1 MAQVYIYKA
10 KDRSGKLLEGTLE
23 GENERV
29 VVARLKARNYL
40 VLEVKPKPL
49 NLSLSV
55 KLDIFEKKVSIKDLS
70 LFCRQFAT
78 MLDAGIPI
86 LTCLEVLGKQTEN
99 KKLKIALKGVIEKLE
114 NGESL
119 AESVKAYP
127 KIFPE
132 LFINMMEVGEVG
144 GILNEVLERLA
155 DTFEKDHEITEKV
168 KSALTMPGI
177 VLVIAILAVAILMTF
192 VIPTFSTMLTDFGV
206 ELPLPTKMVMATS
219 QAFQSYW
226 YLILSAVMALVFGIQ
241 RYIRTERGRTQFDQ
255 FLLKSPVFGQL
266 ITKMI
271 VSRFSRNLAT
281 LIRSGVPM
289 IQALDVIKNTVGN
302 KIVST
307 AVAKAQ
313 ENIRD
318 GQGLAGPLEQAN
330 VFPPMVIQMIEI
342 GEESGALD
350 SLLEK
355 ISYFYDKEVDTA
367 VGRLS
372 TMIEPILM
380 VGMGGVVGF
389 IILSIML
396 PMFSMMNA
404 VQ

>member
-1 MAQVYIYKA
+1 MAQLYIYKA

-23 GENERV
+23 GENEQV
-29 VVARLKARNYL
+29 IVARLKARNYL
-40 VLEVKPKPL
+40 VLDVKPQPL
-49 NLSLSV
+49 NLSLN
-55 KLDIFEKKVSIKDLS
+55 LDMFEKKVSIKDLS

-86 LTCLEVLGKQTEN
+86 LTCLEVLGRQTEN
-99 KKLKIALKGVIEKLE
+99 KKLKVTLKSVIEKLE

-119 AESVKAYP
+119 ADSVKAYP

-144 GILNEVLERLA
+144 GILNEVLNRLA

-177 VLVIAILAVAILMTF
+177 VLVIAVLAVAILMTF
-192 VIPTFSTMLTDFGV
+192 VIPTFSTMLNDFGV

-219 QAFQSYW
+219 EVFQNYW
-226 YLILSAVMALVFGIQ
+226 YLILLAVIAIVVGIQ
-241 RYIRTERGRTQFDQ
+241 RYIKTEQGRTQLDR
-255 FLLKSPVFGQL
+255 FLLKAPVFGQL

-289 IQALDVIKNTVGN
+289 IQALDVMKNTVGN

-330 VFPPMVIQMIEI
+330 VFPPMVTQMIEI